1 MAAAVEKLLGRAD
14 VEFKAELES
23 LKATVTGTL
32 TQLQADL
39 ATAQASIASLGNEKA
54 AFEATISELTGKLS
68 ASNNEF
74 LGFNDLLTAACLN
87 GKLLDLKLK
96 DGATEDEIK
105 SAALAIPVADKF
117 KLYQGAL
124 NAAFAKANLPNSTL
138 PAAPVTPPAA
148 SNGATGMKREAYFK
162 MTPQAQLEFVK
173 GGGRLTD

>member
-1 MAAAVEKLLGRAD
+1 MAAAVEKLLGLAN

-54 AFEATISELTGKLS
+54 AFEATISELTAKLS

-105 SAALAIPVADKF
+105 SAALAIPVADKC

-138 PAAPVTPPAA
+138 QYMLEQA
-148 SNGATGMKREAYFK
+148 SYL
-162 MTPQAQLEFVK
+162 AQLLF
-173 GGGRLTD
+173 